1 MYSASLWTTVSFH
14 IKCHNDQKY
23 SRGWA
28 VEPGDH
34 SYEDIELGI
43 RGIVAREAVPQGLAG
58 GITQTLFNLDGFLL
72 VYPNKQLL
80 LMPTWTNVIVRGLLV
95 WVTRDSLYFFPRKF
109 GVWAKYLEAKSHC
122 EVTTRSKRH
131 QGKQPLYQAQQSPGL
146 LQGFNI

>member
-1 MYSASLWTTVSFH
+1 MAQDFQEPASGSCRCT
-14 IKCHNDQKY
+14 
-23 SRGWA
+23 RR
-28 VEPGDH
+28 
-34 SYEDIELGI
+34 LGI
-43 RGIVAREAVPQGLAG
+43 RGIVAREAVAQGLAG